1 MSSLSIEP
9 VQTQASSSLALMPE
23 EAKQKSS
30 TETLKLTP
38 HQQRKEDAQAL
49 AELIYKIYN
58 EYCPVSTKGSVRKE
72 NENV

>member
-9 VQTQASSSLALMPE
+9 VQTQASTSLALMPE
-23 EAKQKSS
+23 EPKQKSP
-30 TETLKLTP
+30 TETLKPTP

-58 EYCPVSTKGSVRKE
+58 RKCPVISKGSVGKE